1 MYKDNDYLVYGKD
14 VCKVFE
20 ITKENNI
27 SYYLLRP
34 LKDQSLKIKVPT
46 TSNKKNLIII
56 KNKLKKILNIL
67 N

>member
-46 TSNKKNLIII
+46 TSNKKTW
-56 KNKLKKILNIL
+56 
-67 N
+67 